1 MYIPSLILGAGRRI
15 SRRRLSSA
23 SRALIYVA
31 TVTILATA
39 FKSLAQP
46 SVPRASEQTIKAAFL
61 YKFAEYVDWP
71 ESVDTLSG
79 GPFTIAVLGSGTL
92 ADDLARMTV
101 DRTVNKRPIR
111 VRALATDEVIDDVQ
125 MLFITNDQRDK
136 LAALLAPIR
145 SRPILT
151 VTESKG
157 AIEEGSVINFTISGD
172 RVRFEISLDA
182 ADSHRLHLSSRLLA
196 VAEHVYQTR

>member
-1 MYIPSLILGAGRRI
+1 MCSLSLNRGAGRRI

-23 SRALIYVA
+23 SRALIYLA
-31 TVTILATA
+31 TVTILATG

-46 SVPRASEQTIKAAFL
+46 SVPRASEQTVKAAFL

-71 ESVDTLSG
+71 EAAEAQPDG
-79 GPFTIAVLGSGTL
+79 AFTIAVLGSGAL

-111 VRALATDEVIDDVQ
+111 VRLLTADEAIDDVQ
-125 MLFITNDQRDK
+125 VLFITDDQRDR

-151 VTESKG
+151 VTESEG
-157 AIEEGSVINFTISGD
+157 ALADGSIINFTVSGD

-196 VAEHVYQTR
+196 VAEHVYQRR